1 MLLIAYA
8 MIFVRF
14 LKYYH
19 RTQEALQWWASRES
33 SKLFLEAEKIRDGLL
48 QESFTIRRSLE
59 MLTVD
64 NLQLSAKQTQECLKK
79 IDTFHDSLAQLSD
92 RLFPAYLQ
100 DSLPLAIQSLLEPW
114 IASRNH
120 IYFHVDMPDCWRHE
134 PAEGSLI
141 VLRALEE
148 LLRITLPEV
157 LTPISIYITLKQ
169 QGNIAQLLVQITY
182 PDVSNLVFYS
192 SLPELAHL
200 CESFKFLTSGKCFC
214 RTKNLSVTWYFCW

>member
-1 MLLIAYA
+1 MTFVQLLK
-8 MIFVRF
+8 F
-14 LKYYH
+14 YH
-19 RTQEALQWWASRES
+19 RIQEALQWWASRES
-33 SKLFLEAEKIRDGLL
+33 TKLFLEAEKIRDGLL

-64 NLQLSAKQTQECLKK
+64 NLELSPNQTQECLKK
-79 IDTFHDSLAQLSD
+79 IDTFHHSLAQLSD